1 MAIGSMI
8 KKATNKPTKA
18 AGQSAASHIPVDSG
32 LSDRQKEIAN
42 FFNSGAAS
50 SIDSGLSDRQKEIEE
65 LFAKKTAPRFESF
78 TDAIGVNRRMEEYV
92 AEEAKKQGWERVSP
106 ERDGMSTLAGNV
118 WNGLYQQTT
127 DQAKADYLDGALA
140 LGAIDQKQHNF
151 LSMYGAP
158 KWMRSPIET
167 SQLTNAD
174 NNLPVDKDAA
184 LSIAKSVYGN
194 SPYKLPETVGE
205 AKKMIADG
213 MLSRAQTAVSEVKA
227 KALEEYQAFQKQLAT
242 RQLELP
248 ELINKYFGASRGTG
262 ATGEYDPNNSL
273 SVEAEKQRTFSLK
286 YIELGDAE
294 KAYSY
299 LLTRTPEQKAA
310 DIESYNEGVE
320 LGEKAL
326 EERAKYI
333 EENKPGFLEGTWDT
347 TKAWGKELW
356 ASFVNLYGYWAIGQ
370 QMKNSSNQFAINT
383 LTGGADAGRGTIY
396 GGVAQGKQVQE
407 EAHEY
412 AVDLYLAANAD
423 MQAALEWADAGD
435 ALWYNAY
442 KAGLD
447 LVADLAINTAAPG
460 MGLVSMGGRVFARS
474 TLANQVAG
482 YDNADAVI
490 LALKDTAIEVA
501 SEKIFGMFGGIYGK
515 SALGK
520 ATSKLTNRLSE
531 RFAEA
536 TITNALLKVAM
547 SGAGESAEEL
557 IGGIADEYV
566 TRLMGYDETTGDVIT
581 PEEWADIFYDAIVGY
596 MLGSLGGGASVA
608 NNINMQNTPEGSK
621 AMAAAAVDNAYKI
634 AAQKGVFSPEAAKAM
649 AKATEARST
658 ARWVEAATQANTL
671 AGARDESESAA
682 GNDINTDAEDGSG
695 NSVFTGEYSGKK
707 YTAAEAEALK
717 QISNDGLINAAEAG
731 YDLPYNRLGITD
743 EQAAVLREN
752 GLLETET
759 KENGDTFEYVPDYA
773 IFDERFRRRKEGS
786 EVKEEESLDLGAM
799 TYDEQEDF
807 LRERYADAME
817 SGLLNESFIQT
828 MTNQLRSGTPLE
840 DMVRRA
846 DGYVSSEEGF
856 RTQEQEL
863 RDRYADEIKS
873 GIVDDGA
880 ISAMMEMIRGGTAP
894 AEAIAQMDEMIQDA
908 KEYAAR
914 KEAKNGEKSL
924 RGSMGRQSD
933 VGTGEQGRGISEGTA
948 EGEGA
953 QRRADTGREEARGND
968 SKKPQREKVSGKE
981 LKIPGATENKTLT
994 VVKPKGVEARIVKA
1008 FMPAAKSIT
1017 LVNGDIEQQ
1026 TKSGVVKVSGL
1037 ETPDGRIWARMD
1049 HKLYS
1054 GTKLLLHECGH
1065 LYMRDD
1071 AELRRQMHNAAA
1083 EALSANDV
1091 EVLANRYS
1099 AVWRGLYELPDGVES
1114 YDDLGDYFENNPEA
1128 YEEYL
1133 DTYEQEIF
1141 CDALAGLDRA
1151 KAPGASKLTDAIR
1164 AVFLEETGIDIEGI
1178 LNGTVEGDTEITEAQ
1193 GTAAEVEER
1202 ETGPPAEK
1210 LSASAESTEQLNESE
1225 PATKHVVKDK
1235 AKPERKTVE
1244 KKNAE
1249 SKLEDFGQKIGG
1261 ARKDLWGARGLEVDD
1276 LDPMN
1281 ERERE
1286 KNVKKDNVWKRPDYR
1301 ELVKNGESRGR
1312 LYAINEIR
1320 KSLNQNI
1327 TYRRNMSAEDKAEIQ
1342 RTFVDTVRTIQRM
1355 AIEAKT
1361 SEDFRKMGIPWL
1373 LENGYIT
1380 DTGGIY
1386 TRYRSTEKMYKN
1398 PALGYSN
1405 YFQTIEYIVK
1415 NFDKLD
1421 SIAERE
1427 GFAAEK
1433 SDIPKGF
1440 DIVDG
1445 IKTVGKE
1452 GTSWGIVKGNRILQA
1467 GFGTREEAL
1476 EALKN
1481 SVAAKKKKTRFVPQQ
1496 LLNVHRNGLD
1506 FRNGQNVS
1514 GQNYLDDFGFRGGE
1528 FGNWLNEKD
1537 RQVSLN
1543 YGYDALKDLAKALDI
1558 ADRDISLGGNLSI
1571 AFGARGQGLSG
1582 ASAHYEPMRHVI
1594 NLTKMNGAG
1603 SLAHEWFHALDD
1615 FVSGYKGMATNN
1627 PRTLPA
1633 ASAEAFRKLINTMQY
1648 KEGTQ
1653 EETDLAAQKRLE
1665 QSQRSVTYRVSSE
1678 FDFVRQMENGSFNEQ
1693 NYVNRYNR
1701 MPTQD
1706 DVAKYHELLD
1716 KLLDTGDGKYITE
1729 LSNLKK
1735 EITGHVISKDIRD
1748 DIGFRLYALKPEA
1761 TQNVQ
1766 KVTKKTDFYNNSR
1779 KFGELHAKDGDYWD
1793 STVEMA
1799 ARAFACYVADK
1810 TGKNNDY
1817 LSGHSDSAVTLDI
1830 DRDGKA
1836 TVIKAFPEG
1845 EERKEINAAFDN
1857 LISALKTD
1865 GFLQQRITEDEGK
1878 YTQISYSVD
1887 DAEGLRYSADV
1898 DISELITPEAL
1909 YEAKINVAK
1918 MEPVAD
1924 LTGEEFAKKD
1934 GLKFSDQ
1941 LKAYFNS
1948 FGNVFYSDRIGEVVA
1963 DINSV
1968 KSDVGHKVFRKKA
1981 IAAAAIHNVIKSG
1994 EIIDYQS
2001 DYDNRSYDTLCLAAP
2016 ITIAGEKYFEGVVVR
2031 RIQDTDRF
2039 YTHNVIIEK
2048 EALTLKTGGIKDT
2061 NTGASA
2067 SIISLL
2073 KQVAEVNRENDELTN
2088 VSNSYSADELDEEY
2102 EDAIFNND
2110 MERAQELVDQAAK
2123 AAGYMPEKFYHGTKN
2138 AGFTVFEYD
2147 KNRQTGTDYGKA
2159 FYFTTD
2165 YEKAVGYAYS
2175 LHNDPEIRIATAEKD
2190 ALRETF
2196 LNNPTRENQQ
2206 AYLEYKYNGKT
2217 VMEMINGEGRLLP
2230 GSEVKSVYLKMTN
2243 PLIVDAGGKYYYEV
2257 YDEYFDAASKGGHDG
2272 IIVNN
2277 VIDNPR
2283 GKPRPMK
2290 TAIVFAPNQIKSA
2303 DPVTYDDDGNVIPLS
2318 QRFKTTADDIRYSA
2332 DDTMTAE
2339 EVQRRKTVKS
2349 RANSLGLQKLRER
2362 VASIDGQIS
2371 GLERV
2376 EDRTEQM
2383 ERELEQ
2389 LKTDREIFNATL
2401 EKKTAK
2407 AQQAK
2412 TDRQK
2417 AKEAAERAVDELS
2430 IRQTTAQSR
2439 KALKKQIFD
2448 IYGIKHGFTE
2458 IGDSVD
2464 AFTEAWISQG
2474 KIGYKAI
2481 EKLENMLMDLGEIRA
2496 DSIDEHAREVRNRL
2510 NGGHISVPRS
2520 VANEFADDWDAFR
2533 KRAFTNGIY
2542 LSIDTHYSSI
2552 DQWTQDLAASFGKGR
2567 FDETLDEKEQLEN
2580 IVDIA
2585 EQGRS
2590 ENLTVWQMAD
2600 YIAKTEGETASD
2612 LYIEDVHEQL
2622 MRSLKSFAQS
2632 AKIEMETVKRSA
2644 FKEVR
2649 RQAELK
2655 ERVERAQ
2662 REKEQREFQQKTL
2675 KQLQWLKRNQNI
2687 MGNDFQEEARRILG
2701 DIDTIAISAANE
2713 MNWSEKYQATWEDLA
2728 KMYKWAEK
2736 NDPNFLP
2743 SKELENIV
2751 MRVEGKHLDELSASD
2766 LEEIYKAAVALRTA
2780 YYNRNN
2786 VINDELHRQF
2796 AEVFEESVLDMKAAP
2811 KPKKKTGKGR
2821 NYLDSQLNPIH
2832 RIERM
2837 FGWKENSPGFQ
2848 IFGRGLE
2855 KGERLTKRY
2864 VEQANQML
2872 DDWMT
2877 ENEEWVRN
2885 SDGQGKDATW
2895 YELEVPE
2902 LLEFRMGDKPIFGNT
2917 VKVYMTPMQKV
2928 YMYLESKNYDNLRHM
2943 AGGRTFA
2950 DKELYSQGE
2959 YTEAFAQGTTVSLA
2973 PETVKKIVSDL
2984 TPKEMELANLLDK
2997 YFNGYAKEEINR
3009 VSNILYGYDRAMS
3022 DNYAPIFTNSNYNK
3036 SEPGIYQDGTAEGVG
3051 HMKTRAQGAKNPT
3064 YNISALQAFNKHVS
3078 QTSRFVGMAIPAQ
3091 NAKTLLNWSAH
3102 GVTMQDHIT
3111 HEWSQ
3116 KELDSL
3122 TNVMTELQA
3131 PTYMEQ
3137 SEFAGA
3143 LGKIMSNYI
3152 GGVFGANLTVS
3163 AKVLASKPTAAIV
3176 LGNDTY
3182 PSIAQQRAVD
3192 EELVRKYTSELDVRI
3207 RGLGRPELAALTLD
3221 EGKYQRWVQS
3231 HKLTQLT
3238 LGGGL
3243 LQAADV
3249 YVAKTMWAWA
3259 ENRVRADF
3267 PDLEIGTQEQ
3277 VDAGMSPFYKKVAE
3291 VYENAIGDTQS
3302 MYDIM
3307 HRSDIMRDTN
3317 EITRSF
3323 TIFHTDSLQ
3332 AANLLRKRAGELQAA
3347 KASGNETA
3355 VNTAVKKL
3363 AVAAGNV
3370 ILMNALVVMFDI
3382 IRDLFRRRDDKYKDD
3397 EGELTFWSMTSEA
3410 LLQLMESSAGML
3422 IGLDA
3427 ILPAIESAITGDS
3440 YFEHQVIAVDAFNDI
3455 LKAGKKALTVG
3466 SDFVS
3471 GFADVIKNGGDV
3483 WQYLTEAA
3491 DFRGMLKDT
3500 AEDILHYFSGIPIEN
3515 VERLFTNLLGWVWPE
3530 MSAAYDGI
3538 WESRNKADLK
3548 QSTSVSAD
3556 IMQLYSGRGDISGDM
3571 ADELARLYEA
3581 GYTDAVMSDTPSS
3594 FTVDGEETVLTEANK
3609 QRYNAEIAKNL
3620 DGELSGLM
3628 SSPEYQAA
3636 TDEQKTKMLSKLYAY
3651 ATARAKAEINPEYDM
3666 PNWVEAIPELRDAGI
3681 EWGSITEALVKQSE
3695 LNKTTMTAGE
3705 KATQFAI
3712 WIDNKGYTTDQ
3723 ENAIKEAVKF
3733 FSMVPAEAKRYEDL
3747 TAAGIS
3753 VAKAEEIND
3762 VLNELTPQAGS
3773 TQVSALQKVSAVAY
3787 MTISEADKEKAMK
3800 VIYGNS
3806 EKAYNRYMIARK
3818 NGVLSADYADFLE
3831 ELDRIDVNGGNPSRD
3846 DFTEAVAR
3854 SGFNTDAAKEIW
3866 YTYWKSTSP
3875 WG

>member
-1 MAIGSMI
+1 MTYEEIIRSHGGKATGSTQQTKQSTQQQTQQQSATSYDEIIGKHKQAAQQQAEQPHGGHGGTFEVKPAAYSVNALGAGSYGGNKSTRVDKVLTAAAQGIESGISNTLGFLMTEADEGYTGGKAGGMQSANKEAAKLTKEI
-8 KKATNKPTKA
+8 QSGLYEFADKKAKQSQSNTERAKA
-18 AGQSAASHIPVDSG
+18 GLGEFGQFVVDAGVAGAQMLGDFAANAILPGAGLTALGVRAFGQSAQETRASGGS
-32 LSDRQKEIAN
+32 E
-42 FFNSGAAS
+42 
-50 SIDSGLSDRQKEIEE
+50 
-65 LFAKKTAPRFESF
+65 
-78 TDAIGVNRRMEEYV
+78 
-92 AEEAKKQGWERVSP
+92 
-106 ERDGMSTLAGNV
+106 
-118 WNGLYQQTT
+118 T
-127 DQAKADYLDGALA
+127 DQFKSGMKSAL
-140 LGAIDQKQHNF
+140 
-151 LSMYGAP
+151 
-158 KWMRSPIET
+158 
-167 SQLTNAD
+167 
-174 NNLPVDKDAA
+174 
-184 LSIAKSVYGN
+184 
-194 SPYKLPETVGE
+194 
-205 AKKMIADG
+205 
-213 MLSRAQTAVSEVKA
+213 
-227 KALEEYQAFQKQLAT
+227 
-242 RQLELP
+242 
-248 ELINKYFGASRGTG
+248 
-262 ATGEYDPNNSL
+262 
-273 SVEAEKQRTFSLK
+273 
-286 YIELGDAE
+286 
-294 KAYSY
+294 
-299 LLTRTPEQKAA
+299 
-310 DIESYNEGVE
+310 
-320 LGEKAL
+320 
-326 EERAKYI
+326 
-333 EENKPGFLEGTWDT
+333 
-347 TKAWGKELW
+347 
-356 ASFVNLYGYWAIGQ
+356 
-370 QMKNSSNQFAINT
+370 
-383 LTGGADAGRGTIY
+383 
-396 GGVAQGKQVQE
+396 
-407 EAHEY
+407 
-412 AVDLYLAANAD
+412 
-423 MQAALEWADAGD
+423 
-435 ALWYNAY
+435 
-442 KAGLD
+442 
-447 LVADLAINTAAPG
+447 
-460 MGLVSMGGRVFARS
+460 
-474 TLANQVAG
+474 
-482 YDNADAVI
+482 
-490 LALKDTAIEVA
+490 IEVLT
-501 SEKIFGMFGGIYGK
+501 EKIGGPFEKLYGK
-515 SALGK
+515 SALSGVVNK
-520 ATSKLTNRLSE
+520 VIARLPANSFLRPLAKFAINSGSE
-531 RFAEA
+531 G
-536 TITNALLKVAM
+536 M
-547 SGAGESAEEL
+547 EEI
-557 IGGIADEYV
+557 IGGIANEIADRALKLDDGEGRIITKDEWEQILYEGLVGGTLGMFGATGNVIMNTTTAKKIYGAGEQELVNEAAQLPDAKANKLAEQYQKILNKGKHLTGAQLSALVENNSRV
-566 TRLMGYDETTGDVIT
+566 TESIRESNMTESISSRLEALGFDGDIAETAKTIYDAAFKGVKGKAVNELYTVAAAERALTELNDALEGAELST
-581 PEEWADIFYDAIVGY
+581 NQWAYDAIE
-596 MLGSLGGGASVA
+596 
-608 NNINMQNTPEGSK
+608 NMDT
-621 AMAAAAVDNAYKI
+621 
-634 AAQKGVFSPEAAKAM
+634 
-649 AKATEARST
+649 TEET
-658 ARWVEAATQANTL
+658 A
-671 AGARDESESAA
+671 
-682 GNDINTDAEDGSG
+682 
-695 NSVFTGEYSGKK
+695 
-707 YTAAEAEALK
+707 
-717 QISNDGLINAAEAG
+717 
-731 YDLPYNRLGITD
+731 
-743 EQAAVLREN
+743 
-752 GLLETET
+752 
-759 KENGDTFEYVPDYA
+759 
-773 IFDERFRRRKEGS
+773 
-786 EVKEEESLDLGAM
+786 EEESLGLEPM
-799 TYDEQEDF
+799 TYEEQEDF
-807 LRERYADAME
+807 LRERYADAIDNGTLTESTLAKMTME
-817 SGLLNESFIQT
+817 
-828 MTNQLRSGTPLE
+828 LRSGTPLE
-840 DMVRRA
+840 DMVRRT
-846 DGYVSSEEGF
+846 DGYIQQQNSLNQQERDIRQKYAQAVKDGVFTEEDINDLVSA
-856 RTQEQEL
+856 L
-863 RDRYADEIKS
+863 RNGTPYNTVLQQADEILED
-873 GIVDDGA
+873 INNEERNNAD
-880 ISAMMEMIRGGTAP
+880 
-894 AEAIAQMDEMIQDA
+894 
-908 KEYAAR
+908 
-914 KEAKNGEKSL
+914 N
-924 RGSMGRQSD
+924 GSMGRNTDTGAGEQSD
-933 VGTGEQGRGISEGTA
+933 RVREAAGRTEEQK
-948 EGEGA
+948 
-953 QRRADTGREEARGND
+953 RRDDSGREEAGRND

-981 LKIPGATENKTLT
+981 LEIPGATENKTLT

-1017 LVNGDIEQQ
+1017 LVKGDIEQQ

-1091 EVLANRYS
+1091 EMLANRYYTL
-1099 AVWRGLYELPDGVES
+1099 WKGLYPLPEGVT
-1114 YDDLGDYFENNPEA
+1114 DDTLGDYFENNPEA
-1128 YEEYL
+1128 YAEFL
-1133 DTYEQEIF
+1133 DTYEQEIW

-1151 KAPGASKLTDAIR
+1151 KAPGASKLTDALR
-1164 AVFLEETGIDIEGI
+1164 KVFLAETGIDVEGI

-1202 ETGPPAEK
+1202 AQAPPAEK
-1210 LSASAESTEQLNESE
+1210 LSAAAKSTEQRNEAE
-1225 PATKHVVKDK
+1225 PATKHVIKDK

-1301 ELVKNGESRGR
+1301 ELVKNGENRGR

-1327 TYRRNMSAEDKAEIQ
+1327 TYRRNMSAEDKAEAQ

-1386 TRYRSTEKMYKN
+1386 TKYRSTEKMYKN

-1433 SDIPKGF
+1433 SDVPKGF
-1440 DIVDG
+1440 DIIDG

-1506 FRNGQNVS
+1506 FRNGQNVN

-1748 DIGFRLYALKPEA
+1748 DIGLRLYALKPEA

-2073 KQVAEVNRENDELTN
+2073 KQVAEVNRENNELTN
-2088 VSNSYSADELDEEY
+2088 VSNSYSADDYEIEDDKAVMSDKRLNNEIDDSRAGNRSDYAQAWITSINPTDFLNMTLGERNQNRDVFDNMPGDYDSTVNDRDFLPDLKNSRQTPYLDIDLATGEVVGHEGRHRMRALEKAGVTSAEILVRFTDDSGRIIKEINGY
-2102 EDAIFNND
+2102 GNPAMIIERKTIFNQ
-2110 MERAQELVDQAAK
+2110 R
-2123 AAGYMPEKFYHGTKN
+2123 GT
-2138 AGFTVFEYD
+2138 GQST
-2147 KNRQTGTDYGKA
+2147 
-2159 FYFTTD
+2159 
-2165 YEKAVGYAYS
+2165 
-2175 LHNDPEIRIATAEKD
+2175 EIGNIIP
-2190 ALRETF
+2190 
-2196 LNNPTRENQQ
+2196 LNNAFREDIFRS
-2206 AYLEYKYNGKT
+2206 Y
-2217 VMEMINGEGRLLP
+2217 GE
-2230 GSEVKSVYLKMTN
+2230 ST
-2243 PLIVDAGGKYYYEV
+2243 AGE
-2257 YDEYFDAASKGGHDG
+2257 
-2272 IIVNN
+2272 N
-2277 VIDNPR
+2277 
-2283 GKPRPMK
+2283 
-2290 TAIVFAPNQIKSA
+2290 
-2303 DPVTYDDDGNVIPLS
+2303 
-2318 QRFKTTADDIRYSA
+2318 DIRYSA
-2332 DDTMTAE
+2332 EDTMTAE

-2349 RANSLGLQKLRER
+2349 RANAMGMQSLRER

-2376 EDRTEQM
+2376 ENRSEDM

-2389 LKTDREIFNATL
+2389 LKTDREIYNDAL

-2407 AQQAK
+2407 AKQAK
-2412 TDRQK
+2412 TDRQT
-2417 AKEAAERAVDELS
+2417 AREAAEKARDELS
-2430 IRQTTAQSR
+2430 VMQTTRRSRAGLKQQLFNIFSIQSGM
-2439 KALKKQIFD
+2439 AEL
-2448 IYGIKHGFTE
+2448 
-2458 IGDSVD
+2458 GDTID
-2464 AFTEAWISQG
+2464 AFVDTWVRNG
-2474 KIGYKAI
+2474 KIGNKAI
-2481 EKLENMLMDLGEIRA
+2481 DKLEDILMTQGEVINYGV
-2496 DSIDEHAREVRNRL
+2496 DEYAREVRARL
-2510 NGGHISVPRS
+2510 ERGYISVPEE
-2520 VANEFADDWDAFR
+2520 VIAEFGDDWNDFR
-2533 KRAFTNGIY
+2533 KRAFANKIY
-2542 LSIDTHYSSI
+2542 LTRESGHSNI
-2552 DQWTQDLAASFGKGR
+2552 DQWTMDLAATFGTGK
-2567 FDETLDEKEQLEN
+2567 FDDTVDLKQQLET
-2580 IVDIA
+2580 IVNIA
-2585 EQGRS
+2585 EDGRE
-2590 ENLTVWQMAD
+2590 ENLSLWQMAE
-2600 YIAKTEGETASD
+2600 YIRRTEGKDSMD
-2612 LYIEDVHEQL
+2612 GYIENLHQQL
-2622 MRSLKSFAQS
+2622 MQALQDFSSS
-2632 AKIEMETVKRSA
+2632 AKVEIDTVKQNVYQN
-2644 FKEVR
+2644 VR
-2649 RQAELK
+2649 REAERK
-2655 ERVERAQ
+2655 EKIERAR

-2675 KQLQWLKRNQNI
+2675 KQLQWLKRNQNF
-2687 MGNDFQEEARRILG
+2687 MGNDFQEEAKRILG

-2713 MNWSEKYQATWEDLA
+2713 MNWSNKYQATWEDLA
-2728 KMYKWAEK
+2728 DMYKWAEK

-2751 MRVEGKHLDELSASD
+2751 RRVEGKHLDELTATD
-2766 LEEIYKAAVALRTA
+2766 LEDIYKAAVALRTA

-2786 VINDELHRQF
+2786 VIGDELHRQF
-2796 AEVFEESVLDMKAAP
+2796 AEVFEDSVNDMKAAP
-2811 KPKKKTGKGR
+2811 KPKNLKKKIIRKHKNKLTAAAAKLTD
-2821 NYLDSQLNPIH
+2821 LDAQLNPIH

-2872 DDWMT
+2872 DEWMT
-2877 ENEEWVRN
+2877 ENEDWVRN

-2902 LLEFRMGDKPIFGNT
+2902 LMEFRMGDKPIFGKT
-2917 VKVYMTPMQKV
+2917 VKVYMTPMQKI

-2943 AGGRTFA
+2943 VGGRTFA
-2950 DKELYSQGE
+2950 DKELYSNGA
-2959 YTEAFAQGTTVSLA
+2959 YDEAFAQGTTVSLA

-2997 YFNGYAKEEINR
+2997 YFNEYAKTEINR
-3009 VSNILYGYDRAMS
+3009 VSNVLHGYDRAMN
-3022 DNYAPIFTNSNYNK
+3022 DNYAPIYTNKNYNK

-3102 GVTMQDHIT
+3102 GVTMQEHIT
-3111 HEWSQ
+3111 HEWNQ

-3131 PTYMEQ
+3131 PTYQ
-3137 SEFAGA
+3137 QKSELADG
-3143 LGKIMSNYI
+3143 LSMIMSNYI
-3152 GGVFGANLTVS
+3152 GGVFGANITVA

-3176 LGNDTY
+3176 LGNDNY

-3192 EELVRKYTSELDVRI
+3192 DELVRKYTSELDVRI

-3249 YVAKTMWAWA
+3249 YVARTMWAWA
-3259 ENRVRADF
+3259 ENKVRAEY
-3267 PDLEIGTQEQ
+3267 PELEVGTQEQ
-3277 VDAGMSPFYKKVAE
+3277 IDAGMSPFYRKVAE
-3291 VYENAIGDTQS
+3291 VYDNAIGDTQS

-3307 HRSDIMRDTN
+3307 HRSDVMRDTN

-3347 KASGNETA
+3347 KASGNE
-3355 VNTAVKKL
+3355 VRINTAKKAV

-3370 ILMNALVVMFDI
+3370 LLMNALVVMFDI
-3382 IRDLFRRRDDKYKDD
+3382 LRDLWRKRDDEYKNDD
-3397 EGELTFWSMTSEA
+3397 GDITFWSFTEEA
-3410 LLQLMESSAGML
+3410 LQQLAESTSGLL

-3427 ILPAIESAITGDS
+3427 ILPAIESIFTGDT
-3440 YFEHQVIAVDAFNDI
+3440 YFEHQIIAIDAFNDI
-3455 LKAGKKALTVG
+3455 LNGGRDFGKSLK
-3466 SDFVS
+3466 SFIE
-3471 GFADVIKNGGDV
+3471 GFADVMSNDGDV

-3491 DFRGMLKDT
+3491 DFRGAVKD
-3500 AEDILHYFSGIPIEN
+3500 AAKNIVHYFSGIPVNN
-3515 VERLFTNLLGWVWPE
+3515 VERLITTILGRVWPQ
-3530 MSAAYDGI
+3530 MAAAYDGI
-3538 WESRNKADLK
+3538 WDSGSKADLK
-3548 QSTSVSAD
+3548 RSSAIAAD
-3556 IMQLYSGRGDISGDM
+3556 IMQLYSGRGDIDRDT
-3571 ADELARLYEA
+3571 ANELARLYEA
-3581 GYTDAVMSDTPSS
+3581 GFTDAVISDTPADFS
-3594 FTVDGEETVLTEANK
+3594 VNGEKIVLTEADK

-3620 DGELSGLM
+3620 DGELSGLIE
-3628 SSPEYQAA
+3628 SPEYQTA
-3636 TDEQKTKMLSKLYAY
+3636 TDEQKTKMLSKLYTY
-3651 ATARAKAEINPEYDM
+3651 AAEHAKAEIDPEYDM
-3666 PNWVEAIPELRDAGI
+3666 SNWVEAVPELRDAGAD
-3681 EWGSITEALVKQSE
+3681 WGQITEALVKQSE
-3695 LNKTTMTAGE
+3695 LNKTDMKAGE
-3705 KATQFAI
+3705 KATAFAI
-3712 WIDNKGYTTDQ
+3712 WADSKDYTPAVKK
-3723 ENAIKEAVKF
+3723 AIKDAVTF

-3753 VAKAEEIND
+3753 VAKAEEITD
-3762 VLNELTPQAGS
+3762 VLGELTPQMGNN
-3773 TQVSALQKVSAVAY
+3773 QVTALQKVSAVSY

-3800 VIYGNS
+3800 VIYSNS
-3806 EKAYNRYMIARK
+3806 EKAYDRYMIARK

-3831 ELDRIDVNGGNPSRD
+3831 TLDRIDVNGGSPSRD
-3846 DFTEAVAR
+3846 DFTEAVAK
-3854 SGFNTDAAKEIW
+3854 SGFNTDAAREIW